1 MVKKI
6 ANLHALA
13 AKIFAVSGK
22 DKDNSD
28 AV

>member
-6 ANLHALA
+6 SNLHAIVG
-13 AKIFAVSGK
+13 KIFAVSGK

>member
-6 ANLHALA
+6 ANLHAIA
-13 AKIFAVSGK
+13 GKIFAVSSK